1 MGADLVDQATPV
13 PMSPTLGQTLT
24 RAAQYAQ
31 EQSHSEVALDHLLL
45 ALTEDA
51 DAEQVMTSSGVDIA
65 ALQTDVSQQIGRI
78 DGRLTSTDAPTVS
91 ISEELRRILNAAA
104 VAARA
109 GRRTMIDG
117 SIVLA
122 AIIGDAKTSAAGLLR
137 AHGLTFEVAI
147 NVIRQAS
154 QAAAPAPPTSE
165 SGATSPG
172 NPPPPS
178 NASRNATSDILA
190 EARNRIASSKAAG
203 YSDQVAAKKAADD
216 ASKAAESL
224 QSAVARQTEQFD
236 SDSESGEASES
247 YGDNDAWQSD
257 DQKPSAQ
264 APFDEDRSS
273 APRETELDFSA
284 TVTGEE
290 AQYGKEESPADD
302 FREPSAEPEAETPV
316 PPAAPQPPPVV
327 KPPPIAAPPVP
338 QPAPKW
344 EKLTPLS
351 ERLPPTDWS
360 AADGSPDVQRIPP
373 PPPPR
378 PAPKTQAGQ
387 GWAPPP
393 SGQQAPPSGTP
404 PRGAPP
410 PIPPAM
416 PSRPPAPVQTGRYP
430 GGDNRQPSLAT
441 PPPPPGH
448 TGRHEPP
455 WPGQQSG
462 GHTAPPSDQRLG
474 PARSQSNSAAPPL
487 PSPDEVLGANAR
499 SRRQAERSIQNSRE
513 VPSRAGQ
520 HRSPNRGRDLDSD
533 RTPTV
538 LPGQLIE
545 NVPRRMRVG
554 IASPV
559 EVRIAKA
566 EVKAISD
573 GLDLNTV
580 HRHDVH
586 VTKAM
591 SVRLRAPE
599 GGFFIE
605 TASPETQWIEN
616 ALGLMADDY
625 ARWRWTVT
633 PKLRGRRR
641 LQLIVAAR
649 TVGPDG
655 LAAETALPD
664 QIIEIRVSTNY
675 AVMVKRLAGW
685 TVAAVLGGLLAQF
698 GAQIW
703 TVVEPLMHSLTQ

>member
-1 MGADLVDQATPV
+1 MGADIADSVTPV

-31 EQSHSEVALDHLLL
+31 EQSHAEVALDHLLL
-45 ALTEDA
+45 ALTEDD
-51 DAEQVMTSSGVDIA
+51 DARQVMASSGVDIE

-78 DGRLTSTDAPTVS
+78 DARVDPGNEATVS

-109 GRRTMIDG
+109 GRRPMIDG
-117 SIVLA
+117 AIVLA

-154 QAAAPAPPTSE
+154 RPAPPSA
-165 SGATSPG
+165 SGGFPDAASAQHQPQR
-172 NPPPPS
+172 PS
-178 NASRNATSDILA
+178 GTSDILA
-190 EARNRIASSKAAG
+190 EARNRIASRKAAG
-203 YSDQVAAKKAADD
+203 YSDQVAAKKSAEA
-216 ASKAAESL
+216 AAE
-224 QSAVARQTEQFD
+224 RFD
-236 SDSESGEASES
+236 QELPAAQVDAPASEPEQMPEPEPVFEETLS
-247 YGDNDAWQSD
+247 ADADEAPQAQD
-257 DQKPSAQ
+257 DGVDPLGMQHAESAEYEPTDQ
-264 APFDEDRSS
+264 IAESS
-273 APRETELDFSA
+273 NY
-284 TVTGEE
+284 EE
-290 AQYGKEESPADD
+290 AQQPAP
-302 FREPSAEPEAETPV
+302 EPPAAEPPPPPRDMQRPAETP
-316 PPAAPQPPPVV
+316 PQ
-327 KPPPIAAPPVP
+327 
-338 QPAPKW
+338 
-344 EKLTPLS
+344 
-351 ERLPPTDWS
+351 R
-360 AADGSPDVQRIPP
+360 PP
-373 PPPPR
+373 PPPPPAFA
-378 PAPKTQAGQ
+378 PAPPEPARAPYVPPAPPAPAPQGGQ

-393 SGQQAPPSGTP
+393 SGPPPLSGSP

-410 PIPPAM
+410 PIPPGM
-416 PSRPPAPVQTGRYP
+416 PSRPPAPVPTGHHPAPNRNPPEY
-430 GGDNRQPSLAT
+430 GGAGAPSGQPV
-441 PPPPPGH
+441 
-448 TGRHEPP
+448 RREPP
-455 WPGQQSG
+455 WTGPPTGPPGG
-462 GHTAPPSDQRLG
+462 
-474 PARSQSNSAAPPL
+474 RSEPGYNAPL
-487 PSPDEVLGANAR
+487 PSPEEVFAANTR
-499 SRRQAERSIQNSRE
+499 SRQQAERAPPPQRELAPREPQERPARKRERASAPGNS
-513 VPSRAGQ
+513 A
-520 HRSPNRGRDLDSD
+520 
-533 RTPTV
+533 TV

-554 IASPV
+554 ISSPV

-566 EVKAISD
+566 EVKAISE
-573 GLDLNTV
+573 GLDLNTA
-580 HRHDVH
+580 HRHDIQ

-633 PKLRGRRR
+633 PKVRGKRR
-641 LQLIVAAR
+641 LQLIVSAR

-675 AVMVKRLAGW
+675 TVLAKRLAAW

-703 TVVEPLMHSLTQ
+703 TAMEPLLRSLMQQ